1 MHAQILYRYESVQ
14 EYVQSIFDR
23 QFHYMDQMLHKGALP
38 AHEAE
43 FREEISK
50 WLVNLSP
57 EGAFERVKSKR
68 ADFIAHPYQCEYPF
82 VLRHGDL
89 HGRNVVVRYV
99 RLSLSGRSASVNPTF
114 SRSSP
119 RRILAIIDWDFG
131 GSHALPFADQ
141 AFEPSWPDSDETDDV
156 REKQA
161 EEAYNCQLLI
171 DKLAGALPYDTQLI
185 RLVYSTRWDI
195 LDREAPKAS
204 GKDPSACLADSGV
217 NVVGSV
223 PDDTEA

>member
-1 MHAQILYRYESVQ
+1 MACQLESRGR
-14 EYVQSIFDR
+14 IR
-23 QFHYMDQMLHKGALP
+23 A
-38 AHEAE
+38 
-43 FREEISK
+43 REEQ
-50 WLVNLSP
+50 
-57 EGAFERVKSKR
+57 EGRFYSASVPVRIPLRVAARRSTRAERRSEVCST
-68 ADFIAHPYQCEYPF
+68 F
-82 VLRHGDL
+82 
-89 HGRNVVVRYV
+89 
-99 RLSLSGRSASVNPTF
+99 SLWSITSVNPTF

-161 EEAYNCQLLI
+161 EEAYNSQLLI
-171 DKLAGALPYDTQLI
+171 DKLAGTLPYDTQLI

-204 GKDPSACLADSGV
+204 GKDPSARLDDSGV
-217 NVVGSV
+217 KVVGSV